1 MIDRRNPTVCFL
13 FGDVHM
19 PWWEIVLIAAG
30 TLLCFTVIHFI
41 AKNKHPFTRA
51 LVSVAV
57 GLGTLL
63 AVNLSTGLTGVSIP
77 VSLLSVLISAIG
89 GVPGV
94 TLILALNLFF

>member
-1 MIDRRNPTVCFL
+1 
-13 FGDVHM
+13 M
-19 PWWEIVLIAAG
+19 PWWEIVLIAIG
-30 TLLCFTVIHFI
+30 TLFCFAVIHFI
-41 AKNKHPFTRA
+41 AKNKLPFTRA